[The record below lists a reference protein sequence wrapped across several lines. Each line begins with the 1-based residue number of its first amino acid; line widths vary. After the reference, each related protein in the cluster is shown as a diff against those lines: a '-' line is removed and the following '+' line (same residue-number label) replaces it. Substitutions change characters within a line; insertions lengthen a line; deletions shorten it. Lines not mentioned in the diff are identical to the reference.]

1 MIRDLVAGLGKR
13 VPYYSKGFRVYP
25 QLVVPCDSN
34 VSRLGYI
41 MLGAGTVGLGIRLF
55 VPETLDDALG
65 SRSSAVRDD
74 TPTSADNICTKYRPT
89 SIRFS
94 PSPNQRSGVRV
105 LDVESSVIVSANTLI
120 GLGHTGG
127 ILLYEK
133 KYPTK
138 QSVPANITDAVCLPE
153 DDYTHKENVPLIAV
167 DAGMYSTIIA
177 IYLLLIFYLSFKSA
191 AVKCAQVN
199 LKLWLNSER

>member
-13 VPYYSKGFRVYP
+13 VPYYSKGFRIYP

-41 MLGAGTVGLGIRLF
+41 MLGPGTVGLGIRLF
-55 VPETLDDALG
+55 VPEMREDSLG
-65 SRSSAVRDD
+65 SRPITVHDD
-74 TPTSADNICTKYRPT
+74 TPTSVCTKYQPT
-89 SIRFS
+89 SLRFP
-94 PSPNQRSGVRV
+94 PSLPNQRSGVRV
-105 LDVESSVIVSANTLI
+105 LDIERSVIVSANTLI

-167 DAGMYSTIIA
+167 NAGMYSTIIV
-177 IYLLLIFYLSFKSA
+177 IYLLLILFPSRVPL
-191 AVKCAQVN
+191 
-199 LKLWLNSER
+199 

>member
-1 MIRDLVAGLGKR
+1 
-13 VPYYSKGFRVYP
+13 
-25 QLVVPCDSN
+25 
-34 VSRLGYI
+34 
-41 MLGAGTVGLGIRLF
+41 MLGPGTVGLGIRLF
-55 VPETLDDALG
+55 VPEMLEDALG
-65 SRSSAVRDD
+65 SRPSTVHDD

-89 SIRFS
+89 SIRFQ
-94 PSPNQRSGVRV
+94 PSVSNQRSGVRV
-105 LDVESSVIVSANTLI
+105 LDIESSAIVSANTLI

-191 AVKCAQVN
+191 AVKSAQVN